1 VIVVDANIIAQMTFP
16 GQFSTEVNALHEK
29 NPEWVAPAVWKV
41 DFLNILALYFRKGV
55 IDQGQASTA
64 LDVAERL
71 IGSRE
76 HTVDAKEILQ
86 CIVASPCSAYDGE
99 FVVLAQK
106 LGTKVITYNRKLIQ
120 QFPDLALTPEEYLKK

>member
-16 GQFSTEVNALHEK
+16 GRFSAEVSALHEK
-29 NPEWVAPAVWKV
+29 NPQWVAPAVWKV
-41 DFLNILALYFRKGV
+41 DFLNILALYFRKGM
-55 IDQGQASTA
+55 IDHSQAATA

-76 HTVDAKEILQ
+76 HILDAKAILQ
-86 CIVASPCSAYDGE
+86 FIVASTCSAHDGE
-99 FVVLAQK
+99 FVVLARK
-106 LGTKVITYNRKLIQ
+106 LGTRIITYNGKLIE